1 MEGKKNWKILVWVAM
16 VLCMAMPNRVE
27 ASEENSYIIPILE
40 TVWVEENE
48 QQGSRMGVP
57 QASIGSGKTVS
68 FLDSSGSMFYVL
80 GGTTVNFTVKLST
93 SGSVQMGYINN
104 SGTKTGTYSGT
115 GSSHSTSFTIST
127 TGYYRFY
134 VTNQSSSTLQTVS
147 YTHLT
152 LPTKLEV

>member
-1 MEGKKNWKILVWVAM
+1 MAGKKNWKILVWVAM

-134 VTNQSSSTLQTVS
+134 VTNQSSSTLQITGGTIS
-147 YTHLT
+147 F
-152 LPTKLEV
+152 

>member
-68 FLDSSGSMFYVL
+68 FWIVVEVCFMFWAEQL
-80 GGTTVNFTVKLST
+80 LILLLS
-93 SGSVQMGYINN
+93 
-104 SGTKTGTYSGT
+104 
-115 GSSHSTSFTIST
+115 
-127 TGYYRFY
+127 
-134 VTNQSSSTLQTVS
+134 
-147 YTHLT
+147 
-152 LPTKLEV
+152 